1 MAASH
6 AELDLRVERNTNDIA
21 AIYEMID
28 ENKRLLVEGLAR
40 IDGRLDKV
48 DSRLDKVD
56 SRLDGLD
63 QRLDRMQTTLERI
76 DARG

>member
-48 DSRLDKVD
+48 DSRLD
-56 SRLDGLD
+56 GLD

>member
-6 AELDLRVERNTNDIA
+6 AELELRVERNTNDIA

-40 IDGRLDKV
+40 IDGRLD
-48 DSRLDKVD
+48 
-56 SRLDGLD
+56 
-63 QRLDRMQTTLERI
+63 RMQTTLERI

>member
-1 MAASH
+1 MAASN
-6 AELDLRVERNTNDIA
+6 AELELRVERNTNDIA

-28 ENKRLLVEGLAR
+28 ENKRLLVEGLAG

-48 DSRLDKVD
+48 DG
-56 SRLDGLD
+56 RLDGLD
-63 QRLDRMQTTLERI
+63 QRLDQMQTTLERI